1 MSRVRALRALALALC
16 AHQSAR
22 RVAFVSAVWRLR
34 ARSPR
39 LRAPPRQCVSLCK
52 PALCSMVVAPF
63 GCAFLRLRF
72 FCSFAPFAL
81 ALLGGCGP
89 CARPFFLLSSLR
101 LVRFCALV
109 ALLCAWFVSSNFDA
123 LVCPSCSSSCSVGS
137 FCGAAGGRVSVPGTR
152 RRRGWSTPTDSFAP
166 LRVLPPVCVFA
177 SLRWRSFARAP
188 PCACASLRQRV
199 VGQQGCLLI
208 IAALVLGGQGRLRLV
223 IAAALCA
230 PSGGAAPNSS
240 FARISS
246 DFPASCCAR
255 PGDRPQQCLLL
266 TFQMFFAPVLS
277 ALEWSSKSTL
287 VLVLWALFARIWRTL
302 QERLHKRLFL
312 VFEAFFVQFSVH
324 ARWRG

>member
-1 MSRVRALRALALALC
+1 MLGS
-16 AHQSAR
+16 
-22 RVAFVSAVWRLR
+22 F
-34 ARSPR
+34 
-39 LRAPPRQCVSLCK
+39 
-52 PALCSMVVAPF
+52 F
-63 GCAFLRLRF
+63 GCASRRLCFFARPAGSSLCLAQGVGAGGYPDGFVRASKCAEAYLRF
-72 FCSFAPFAL
+72 RSP
-81 ALLGGCGP
+81 
-89 CARPFFLLSSLR
+89 
-101 LVRFCALV
+101 
-109 ALLCAWFVSSNFDA
+109 
-123 LVCPSCSSSCSVGS
+123 
-137 FCGAAGGRVSVPGTR
+137 
-152 RRRGWSTPTDSFAP
+152 
-166 LRVLPPVCVFA
+166 
-177 SLRWRSFARAP
+177 LRWRSFARAP